1 MRPLNSQAG
10 VALIISML
18 LLGLLSTLAVMA
30 LQATSL
36 ELQMTGNEQYR
47 LRALAAAEAGLALA
61 SNAVLRR
68 AGSAA
73 PPDLPRTAMPETP
86 GDFYRTE
93 IRYVGADL
101 GIAERSGGAET
112 GAHYTLHGWGESVR
126 GASVELEQGL
136 LVIRDAGGHI
146 IAARRSYWRRCDVE

>member
-1 MRPLNSQAG
+1 
-10 VALIISML
+10 ML

-61 SNAVLRR
+61 SNAILRR
-68 AGSAA
+68 AAGAAGAA

-101 GIAERSGGAET
+101 GIAERSGGAEIGT
-112 GAHYTLHGWGESVR
+112 HYSLHGWGESVR
-126 GASVELEQGL
+126 GASVELETGL
-136 LVIRDAGGHI
+136 LVIRDAGGHV